1 MAVDRPSPS
10 TDNNFKDPESA
21 RERSFAPDQ
30 ELIDQ
35 QLKYLKDEVLP
46 FYPFLL
52 TIPSDVPFRVGN
64 HFINNWAVG
73 DDGPFTLEEQQL
85 QYMTFLT
92 HHEGDSL
99 LVAVGDWS
107 DGTGS
112 IMPDQRS
119 RPQSVA
125 STPSSGPT
133 KKKISLTD
141 YKNKWKNGA
150 SASPV
155 AQEARSQSASASHA
169 LDDKPRASK
178 LDIPRQNTHK
188 PPNSTTTLPKSSSRP
203 AFEKAGRKRPPDFE
217 WEHSKSNDGKPSGI
231 CSPKKPRLSPDRS
244 VDDRPNRPK
253 SNGLP
258 DLLSPTL
265 PPTSDSLGLPQ
276 LLSPTLP
283 PSIEKELASIH
294 DESLAYG
301 APRKGSPTNFDK
313 FTEDA
318 ARMSSNLNALPL
330 DSARSPSLQRIQSRS
345 PAAAPSKR
353 QLIIKLR
360 YGRANKKRVEALLKF
375 SGKKKTGTSC
385 SFIRKEGHHVS
396 KTPLS
401 EDVAE
406 MSHRSEKKA
415 KHVPSDPVL
424 EKPQTPIS
432 MPRQQ
437 GKHKVTP
444 IKEPKITSSR
454 QMESINSEGKTPLT
468 QGAKY
473 PAGDSARRL
482 SSPQTNSQP
491 NRSRSYER
499 RAWKEEYQKYGNLG
513 RELKHAV
520 ERHTAKD
527 SATAADKKVAAATA
541 LEAILCFIL
550 AFVADDQSKALARQ
564 IGDSSAWVSILAYWN
579 VVKKISAP
587 YPQLHSLCSILGAV
601 SYDAI
606 HALDL
611 DRLAVSPLP
620 GEHTSAS
627 TAGDAS
633 FTSEENNKNLKEFL
647 ELKTRLPKNY
657 KESQRL
663 WAEGMGG
670 LSEDVLER
678 EFPET
683 WQSRSR
689 RYSERGKQPLTPGD
703 YSGGFFLPLGR
714 TDTPLQIVRFGWSVL
729 NEWCA
734 KEGLNWR
741 GRLDF

>member
-141 YKNKWKNGA
+141 YKNKWKSGA

-231 CSPKKPRLSPDRS
+231 CSPKKPRLSPDWS

-401 EDVAE
+401 DDVAE

>member
-10 TDNNFKDPESA
+10 TDNNFKNPKSA
-21 RERSFAPDQ
+21 RERSFASDQ
-30 ELIDQ
+30 ESIDQ
-35 QLKYLKDEVLP
+35 QLKRLKDEVLP

-52 TIPSDVPFRVGN
+52 TIPTDVPFRLGN

-119 RPQSVA
+119 RPQSAA
-125 STPSSGPT
+125 STPSSGPA

-141 YKNKWKNGA
+141 YKNKWKSGA
-150 SASPV
+150 SAPPV
-155 AQEARSQSASASHA
+155 TQEAISQSASTSHA

-178 LDIPRQNTHK
+178 PGPPRQSTHK
-188 PPNSTTTLPKSSSRP
+188 PPNSTTTLSKSSSRP
-203 AFEKAGRKRPPDFE
+203 AFENTSRKRPPDFE
-217 WEHSKSNDGKPSGI
+217 RKHSKSNDGRPSGI

-244 VDDRPNRPK
+244 VDDRPNRSK

-265 PPTSDSLGLPQ
+265 PPTSDSPGLPQ

-283 PSIEKELASIH
+283 PSIEKELASMH
-294 DESLAYG
+294 DESLTHG
-301 APRKGSPTNFDK
+301 ASQKGSLPNFDK
-313 FTEDA
+313 LTEDA
-318 ARMSSNLNALPL
+318 AKVSSNLNVLPL
-330 DSARSPSLQRIQSRS
+330 DSARSPSLQRVQSRS
-345 PAAAPSKR
+345 PAAAPIKR
-353 QLIIKLR
+353 QLIVKLR

-375 SGKKKTGTSC
+375 SGKKKTAASC
-385 SFIRKEGHHVS
+385 SPIKKEDHNVS
-396 KTPLS
+396 KVPLS
-401 EDVAE
+401 DDVAV
-406 MSHRSEKKA
+406 MSHRPEKKA
-415 KHVPSDPVL
+415 KHVPSDSVL
-424 EKPQTPIS
+424 EKPQTPMSI
-432 MPRQQ
+432 PRQQ
-437 GKHKVTP
+437 GKHKATP

-454 QMESINSEGKTPLT
+454 QTENTNSEGKTPLT

-473 PAGDSARRL
+473 PAVDSTARL
-482 SSPQTNSQP
+482 SPLQTNNQP
-491 NRSRSYER
+491 SRSRSYER

-527 SATAADKKVAAATA
+527 SPTAVDKKVAAATA

-620 GEHTSAS
+620 GEHTPAP
-627 TAGDAS
+627 
-633 FTSEENNKNLKEFL
+633 SEESKKNLKELL
-647 ELKTRLPKNY
+647 ELKTRLPKNH
-657 KESQRL
+657 KESRRL

-683 WQSRSR
+683 WQNRSR

-714 TDTPLQIVRFGWSVL
+714 TDTPLQIVRFGWSIL

-734 KEGLNWR
+734 KEGLHWR
-741 GRLDF
+741 GRLDL

>member
-30 ELIDQ
+30 ESIDQ

-125 STPSSGPT
+125 STPSSGPA

-141 YKNKWKNGA
+141 YKNKWKSGA

-178 LDIPRQNTHK
+178 PDIPRQSTHK
-188 PPNSTTTLPKSSSRP
+188 PPNSTTTLPKSSSRS
-203 AFEKAGRKRPPDFE
+203 AFENTGRKRPPDFE
-217 WEHSKSNDGKPSGI
+217 REHSKSNDGKPSGI

-265 PPTSDSLGLPQ
+265 PPTSDSPGLPQ

-294 DESLAYG
+294 DGSLAYG
-301 APRKGSPTNFDK
+301 APRKGSPTNLDK

-318 ARMSSNLNALPL
+318 ARMSSNRNALSL

-345 PAAAPSKR
+345 PAAAPIKR

-385 SFIRKEGHHVS
+385 SSIKKEDHHVS

-401 EDVAE
+401 DNVAE

-432 MPRQQ
+432 IPRQQ

-454 QMESINSEGKTPLT
+454 QMESINNEGKTPLT

-627 TAGDAS
+627 TAGDGS
-633 FTSEENNKNLKEFL
+633 FISEESKKNLKELL

-714 TDTPLQIVRFGWSVL
+714 TDTPLQIVRFGWSIL

-734 KEGLNWR
+734 KEGLHWR